1 MDTTTLRAAPP
12 DDPVIAVHAGLVPYG
27 AAWDVQR
34 ELVARR
40 VDGSVP
46 DVLLTLE
53 HPAVFTAGKTADP
66 SHVLWDGED
75 RARRGIELHRVD
87 RGGDVTYHGPGQLV
101 AYPIVQLAGI
111 RNVVDYVRAL
121 EEVCVRVA
129 ADLGVSAGPVD
140 GYPGVWVGDDKLVA
154 IGARVTRGVTMHGL
168 AFNVTT
174 DLSDFDGIVPCGIPD
189 RGVCSLR
196 SLGVDVTVADV
207 LPRFRAR
214 FAEVFGCTVDRPG
227 PGNVPLADLGIHE
240 HHSEPARNDAMD
252 PRSSFTAGSP
262 A

>member
-1 MDTTTLRAAPP
+1 MTVDTTTLRAAPP
-12 DDPVIAVHAGLVPYG
+12 DDPVIALHAGLVPYG
-27 AAWDVQR
+27 TAWDRQR

-40 VDGSVP
+40 ADGSVP

-53 HPAVFTAGKTADP
+53 HPAVFTAGRTADP
-66 SHVLWDGED
+66 SHVLWDEED
-75 RARRGIELHRVD
+75 RARRGIELHEVD

-174 DLSDFDGIVPCGIPD
+174 DLTDFDGIVPCGIPD

-207 LPRFRAR
+207 LPRFRSR
-214 FAEVFGCTVDRPG
+214 FAEVFGCTVDRPR
-227 PGNVPLADLGIHE
+227 PGDGRLGDLGLHDRD
-240 HHSEPARNDAMD
+240 PAGNAPMD
-252 PRSSFTAGSP
+252 PLSSATAGS
-262 A
+262 AT